1 MKVYERIRYLR
12 QDRGMSQED
21 LEKLLGVTKATIQ
34 KYENGQIR
42 NLKSEIVKQLCE
54 IFAVAPVFFIFD
66 DRLNDMLIAHYGAWF
81 EEFLENISSLTEEGK
96 AKARTYVEDLASI
109 DRYRI
114 PDYKSIRRQK

>member
-12 QDRGMSQED
+12 
-21 LEKLLGVTKATIQ
+21 L
-34 KYENGQIR
+34 R

-54 IFAVAPVFFIFD
+54 IFAVADVPDYID
-66 DRLNDMLIAHYGAWF
+66 DRLNDMLIAHYGSWF

-109 DRYRI
+109 EKYRI
-114 PDYKSIRRQK
+114 SEYKSIRREKKKPSQ